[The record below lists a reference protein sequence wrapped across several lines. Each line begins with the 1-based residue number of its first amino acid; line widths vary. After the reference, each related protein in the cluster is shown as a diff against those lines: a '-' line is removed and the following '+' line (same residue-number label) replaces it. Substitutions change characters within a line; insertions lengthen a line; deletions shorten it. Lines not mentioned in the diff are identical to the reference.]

1 MKGEHK
7 AYTTTL
13 TRGVNPVNE
22 RAHSLPRGIIATE
35 ISRQRFLAI
44 RNIITS
50 SVPNIMRTRL
60 FPMLVGSAALMW
72 STSVHP
78 QQTSTAA
85 GSSAIPQQAV
95 VTRYCVTC
103 HNDRA
108 KTGGLSL
115 EHMSVSSVGE
125 HADVWENVVQKLHA
139 NLMPP
144 PDRPRP
150 DQATLKNLV
159 TYLETSLDRAADLN
173 PNPGRTEALHRLNRA
188 EYRNAVR
195 DLLALEIDVSA
206 MLPADDVSY
215 GFDNIAG
222 VQRMS
227 PTLMERYLAAAQK
240 ISSVAVGAS
249 ERALTTETFLVPAEL
264 RQDHRLEGLPF
275 GTRGGTLLRHT
286 FPRDGT
292 YSIRVQ
298 LTRYAG
304 ASFDEVPVF
313 DEPQRLEL
321 SLDGVPLHVFELA
334 PAVRTE
340 GRGYSGANRRGLDS
354 DWQVRFEAKA
364 GPRDVAL
371 TFLNRTPALLENLL
385 EPFERPAPGG
395 PNGYYTTQKGAYL
408 RSVVINGPHEVTG
421 PGTTPS
427 RERIFVCRPNG
438 SASGAAGHP
447 NAAAALGAPA
457 RGKGAPQAERTSGG
471 KGPPDLIDESGCA
484 KRIVSALARRAFR
497 RPVADADLDSLLA
510 SYEEGRAAGDFERGI
525 ERAVEA
531 LLVSPEFLFRIER
544 EPETVRLKADTTE
557 VQRAVV
563 SGVSGTVLRTP
574 VVSGFSRTGIYRIN
588 DLELASRL
596 SFFLWSSIPDDT
608 LLDLAAAGKLRTRS
622 VLDQQVRRML
632 ADPRAD
638 ALVTNFVGQWLFLR
652 NLPTVLPDPRRES
665 DFDDDLRQGFRKE
678 TELFASSI
686 LREDRSVLDLLT
698 ANHTFVNERLAKH
711 YGIPH
716 VRGTHFRRVERV
728 DDRRRGLLGQ
738 GSVLAVT
745 SYPNR
750 TSPVVRGKWILENLL
765 GTPLPPPP
773 PDVPPLV
780 ERPNPADEEQSM
792 RVRIAQHR
800 ANPACASCHATMDPL
815 GLSLENFDMV
825 GRWREVDESLISID
839 ASGVLPDGTRFEGP
853 SGLRAVILSDP
864 DRFVR
869 TVTEKM
875 LVYAL
880 GRGLEH
886 YDMPAVRKIARD
898 AAKQKY
904 RAASLVLGIVNS
916 RPFLMRRRQS

>member
-1 MKGEHK
+1 M
-7 AYTTTL
+7 
-13 TRGVNPVNE
+13 
-22 RAHSLPRGIIATE
+22 
-35 ISRQRFLAI
+35 Q
-44 RNIITS
+44 
-50 SVPNIMRTRL
+50 TRL
-60 FPMLVGSAALMW
+60 FPVLVVGAALIL
-72 STSVHP
+72 STSVYP
-78 QQTSTAA
+78 QQTQGVVSPAA
-85 GSSAIPQQAV
+85 SHQAI
-95 VTRYCVTC
+95 VTRYCVSC

-115 EHMSVSSVGE
+115 EGLKVASVVDHPE
-125 HADVWENVVQKLHA
+125 VWEKVVHKLHA

-150 DQATLKNLV
+150 DHATLENLL
-159 TYLETSLDRAADLN
+159 TYLETSLDRAADLK
-173 PNPGRTEALHRLNRA
+173 PDPGRTEALHRLNRA

-195 DLLALEIDVSA
+195 DLLALDIDVSA

-227 PTLMERYLAAAQK
+227 PTLMERYLTAAQK

-249 ERALTTETFLVPAEL
+249 PRALATETFLVPPEL
-264 RQDHRLEGLPF
+264 RQDDRLDGLPF

-321 SLDGVPLHVFELA
+321 SLDGVPLHVFELP
-334 PAVRTE
+334 PAARTE

-354 DWQVRFEAKA
+354 NWQVQFQAQA

-408 RSVVINGPHEVTG
+408 RSVVINGPHEATG

-427 RERIFVCRPNG
+427 RDRIFLCR
-438 SASGAAGHP
+438 ASKA
-447 NAAAALGAPA
+447 
-457 RGKGAPQAERTSGG
+457 S
-471 KGPPDLIDESGCA
+471 DEIGCA
-484 KRIVSALARRAFR
+484 KKILSALARRAFR
-497 RPVADADLDSLLA
+497 RPVAEADLDSLIA
-510 SYEEGRAAGDFERGI
+510 SYHEGRANGNFERGI

-531 LLVSPEFLFRIER
+531 LLVSPEFLYRIER
-544 EPETVRLKADTTE
+544 DPGALGAKG
-557 VQRAVV
+557 AVGA
-563 SGVSGTVLRTP
+563 SGA
-574 VVSGFSRTGIYRIN
+574 YRIS
-588 DLELASRL
+588 DIALASRL

-608 LLDLAAAGKLRTRS
+608 LLDLASAGKLHNAT
-622 VLDQQVRRML
+622 VLERQVRRML
-632 ADPRAD
+632 GDPRAD
-638 ALVTNFVGQWLFLR
+638 ALITNFVGQWLFLR
-652 NLPTVLPDPRRES
+652 NLPTVIPDPRRES
-665 DFDDDLRQGFRKE
+665 DFDEDLRHGFRRE
-678 TELFASSI
+678 TELFTASI

-698 ANHTFVNERLAKH
+698 AGHTFVNERLAKH

-716 VRGTHFRRVERV
+716 VRGTHFRRVERS

-745 SYPNR
+745 SFPNR

-773 PDVPPLV
+773 PDVPALV
-780 ERPNPADEEQSM
+780 EKPNPGDEAQPM
-792 RVRIAQHR
+792 RARIAQHR
-800 ANPACASCHATMDPL
+800 ANPVCASCHATMDPL

-825 GRWREVDESLISID
+825 GRWREVDEALIPID
-839 ASGVLPDGTRFEGP
+839 ASGALPDGTAFEGP
-853 SGLRAVILSDP
+853 SGLRTVILSDP
-864 DRFVR
+864 DRFVK

-904 RAASLVLGIVNS
+904 RASSLILGIVNS
-916 RPFLMRRRQS
+916 RPFLMRRRHS

>member
-1 MKGEHK
+1 MCREPMLRENDTARQK
-7 AYTTTL
+7 AML
-13 TRGVNPVNE
+13 
-22 RAHSLPRGIIATE
+22 
-35 ISRQRFLAI
+35 
-44 RNIITS
+44 
-50 SVPNIMRTRL
+50 RTRL
-60 FPMLVGSAALMW
+60 FPLLVSGAAATFSA
-72 STSVHP
+72 TVYP
-78 QQTSTAA
+78 QQPRDVVSPAVA
-85 GSSAIPQQAV
+85 QQAV
-95 VTRYCVTC
+95 ITRYCVSC
-103 HNDRA
+103 HNNRA

-115 EHMSVSSVGE
+115 EELNITRVGDHSE
-125 HADVWENVVQKLHA
+125 VWEKVVQKVHA

-150 DQATLKNLV
+150 DRATVKSLL
-159 TYLETSLDRAADLN
+159 TYLETSLDRAADLK
-173 PNPGRTEALHRLNRA
+173 PDPGRTEALHRLNRA

-195 DLLALEIDVSA
+195 DLLALDIDVSA

-227 PTLMERYLAAAQK
+227 PTLMDRYLAAAQK

-249 ERALTTETFLVPAEL
+249 ARGLTTETFLVPAEL
-264 RQDHRLEGLPF
+264 RQDDRLEGLPF
-275 GTRGGTLLRHT
+275 GTRGGTLLRYT

-292 YSIRVQ
+292 YSVRVQ

-304 ASFDEVPVF
+304 ASFDEIPVF

-321 SLDGVPLHVFELA
+321 SLDGAPVHVFEL
-334 PAVRTE
+334 PAAARIE

-354 DWQVRFEAKA
+354 NWQVQFQAKA
-364 GPRDVAL
+364 GPREVAL

-408 RSVVINGPHEVTG
+408 RSVVISGPYEATG

-427 RERIFVCRPNG
+427 RQHIFVCRPNTRE
-438 SASGAAGHP
+438 SA
-447 NAAAALGAPA
+447 NEL
-457 RGKGAPQAERTSGG
+457 
-471 KGPPDLIDESGCA
+471 GCA
-484 KRIVSALARRAFR
+484 KKILLTLARRAFR
-497 RPVADADLDSLLA
+497 RPVVDGDVDSLIA
-510 SYEEGRAAGDFERGI
+510 SYEEGRADGNFDRGI

-531 LLVSPEFLFRIER
+531 LLVSPEFLYRVER
-544 EPETVRLKADTTE
+544 EPGATGATGAMGATGAG
-557 VQRAVV
+557 RAV
-563 SGVSGTVLRTP
+563 
-574 VVSGFSRTGIYRIN
+574 YRIS

-608 LLDLAAAGKLRTRS
+608 LLDAAASGKLRNPPDLER
-622 VLDQQVRRML
+622 QVRRML

-638 ALVTNFVGQWLFLR
+638 ALVTNFVAQWLFLR

-665 DFDDDLRQGFRKE
+665 DFDEDLRQAFRRE

-686 LREDRSVLDLLT
+686 LREDRSVLELLT
-698 ANHTFVNERLAKH
+698 GNHTFVNERLAKH

-716 VRGTHFRRVERV
+716 VRGTHFRRVERL

-773 PDVPPLV
+773 PDVPALI
-780 ERPNPADEEQSM
+780 EKPNPGDEEQPM
-792 RVRIAQHR
+792 RARIAQHR

-825 GRWREVDESLISID
+825 GRWREVDEALIPID
-839 ASGVLPDGTRFEGP
+839 ASGVLPDGTKFEGP
-853 SGLRAVILSDP
+853 AGLRHVLSSDP

-898 AAKQKY
+898 AATQKY
-904 RAASLVLGIVNS
+904 RASSLVLGIVNS

>member
-1 MKGEHK
+1 MID
-7 AYTTTL
+7 
-13 TRGVNPVNE
+13 P
-22 RAHSLPRGIIATE
+22 
-35 ISRQRFLAI
+35 
-44 RNIITS
+44 
-50 SVPNIMRTRL
+50 SVFNIMRTRL
-60 FPMLVGSAALMW
+60 FPMLVGSAALMY

-78 QQTSTAA
+78 QQQTPPAVEPSGA
-85 GSSAIPQQAV
+85 PQQAV
-95 VTRYCVTC
+95 IARYCMTC

-108 KTGGLSL
+108 KSGGLSL
-115 EHMSVSSVGE
+115 EHLSVSSVGE
-125 HADVWENVVQKLHA
+125 HSNVWEKVIQKVHG

-144 PDRPRP
+144 PNRPRP
-150 DQATLKNLV
+150 DRATLRNFV

-195 DLLALEIDVSA
+195 DLLALDIDVSA

-249 ERALTTETFLVPAEL
+249 ARALTTETFLVPPEL
-264 RQDHRLEGLPF
+264 RQDDRLDGLPF
-275 GTRGGTLLRHT
+275 GTRGGTLLRYT

-313 DEPQRLEL
+313 NEPQRLEL
-321 SLDGVPLHVFELA
+321 SLDGVPLHVFELP

-354 DWQVRFEAKA
+354 DWHVRFEAKA
-364 GPRDVAL
+364 GPREVAL
-371 TFLNRTPALLENLL
+371 TFLNRTPAMLENLL

-427 RERIFVCRPNG
+427 RERILVCRP
-438 SASGAAGHP
+438 SKA
-447 NAAAALGAPA
+447 
-457 RGKGAPQAERTSGG
+457 T
-471 KGPPDLIDESGCA
+471 DEPTCA
-484 KRIVSALARRAFR
+484 KQILSSLARRAFR
-497 RPVADADLDSLLA
+497 RPVTDGDLESLIA
-510 SYEEGRAAGDFERGI
+510 SYKEGRAAGNFELGI

-531 LLVSPEFLFRIER
+531 LLVSPEFLYRIER
-544 EPETVRLKADTTE
+544 DPSVAKATE
-557 VQRAVV
+557 ATPGVEDAV
-563 SGVSGTVLRTP
+563 
-574 VVSGFSRTGIYRIN
+574 YRIN

-596 SFFLWSSIPDDT
+596 SFFLWSSIPDDA
-608 LLDLAAAGKLRTRS
+608 LLDAAAAGKLRNS
-622 VLDQQVRRML
+622 GVLGQQVRRML

-638 ALVTNFVGQWLFLR
+638 ALVTNFVAQWLFLR

-665 DFDDDLRQGFRKE
+665 DFDEDLRQGFRRE
-678 TELFASSI
+678 TEMFVSSI

-711 YGIPH
+711 YGIPN
-716 VRGTHFRRVERV
+716 VRGTHFRRVERS

-738 GSVLAVT
+738 GSVLSVT
-745 SYPNR
+745 SFPNR

-773 PDVPPLV
+773 PDVPALV
-780 ERPNPADEEQSM
+780 EKPNPADEEQSM
-792 RVRIAQHR
+792 RVRIARHR
-800 ANPACASCHATMDPL
+800 ANPVCASCHATMDPL

-825 GRWREVDESLISID
+825 GRWREVDESLIPID
-839 ASGVLPDGTRFEGP
+839 ASGVLPDGTQFEGP
-853 SGLRAVILSDP
+853 AGLRAVLLGDP

-886 YDMPAVRKIARD
+886 YDMPTVRKIARD
-898 AAKQKY
+898 AAAQKY
-904 RAASLVLGIVNS
+904 RASSLILGIVNS

>member
-1 MKGEHK
+1 
-7 AYTTTL
+7 
-13 TRGVNPVNE
+13 
-22 RAHSLPRGIIATE
+22 
-35 ISRQRFLAI
+35 
-44 RNIITS
+44 
-50 SVPNIMRTRL
+50 MRTRPFL
-60 FPMLVGSAALMW
+60 WLVTGAAMML
-72 STSVHP
+72 STSVYP
-78 QQTSTAA
+78 QQRPDIASAA
-85 GSSAIPQQAV
+85 ASQQAIL
-95 VTRYCVTC
+95 TRYCVGC
-103 HNDRA
+103 HNERA

-115 EHMSVSSVGE
+115 ERLSVSSVGE
-125 HADVWENVVQKLHA
+125 RPDVWEKVVQKLHA

-159 TYLETSLDRAADLN
+159 SYLETSLDRAADLK
-173 PNPGRTEALHRLNRA
+173 PDPGRTEALHRLNRA

-195 DLLALEIDVSA
+195 DLLALDIDVGA

-227 PTLMERYLAAAQK
+227 PTLMERYLSAAQK
-240 ISSVAVGAS
+240 ISSVAVGGS
-249 ERALTTETFLVPAEL
+249 DRALTTETFLVPPEL
-264 RQDHRLEGLPF
+264 RQDDRLDGLPF
-275 GTRGGTLLRHT
+275 GTRGGTRLRHT

-292 YSIRVQ
+292 YSVRVQ

-321 SLDGVPLHVFELA
+321 SLDGVPLHVFELK
-334 PAVRTE
+334 PPVRTE
-340 GRGYSGANRRGLDS
+340 GRGYSAANRRGLDV
-354 DWQVRFEAKA
+354 DWQVRFQANA

-408 RSVVINGPHEVTG
+408 RSVVINGPHETTG

-427 RERIFVCRPNG
+427 RERIFVCRPSTASHE
-438 SASGAAGHP
+438 SA
-447 NAAAALGAPA
+447 
-457 RGKGAPQAERTSGG
+457 
-471 KGPPDLIDESGCA
+471 CA
-484 KRIVSALARRAFR
+484 TKILSTLARRAFR
-497 RPVADADLDSLLA
+497 RPVQEADLDSLIT
-510 SYEEGRAAGDFERGI
+510 SYKEGRAEGNFERGI

-531 LLVSPEFLFRIER
+531 LLVSPEFLYRIER
-544 EPETVRLKADTTE
+544 EPAPV
-557 VQRAVV
+557 
-563 SGVSGTVLRTP
+563 RTP
-574 VVSGFSRTGIYRIN
+574 DEESLYRIT
-588 DLELASRL
+588 DQELASRL

-608 LLDLAAAGKLRTRS
+608 LLDLAAAGKLRNPT

-652 NLPTVLPDPRRES
+652 NLPTVIPDPRRES
-665 DFDDDLRQGFRKE
+665 DFDEDLRQGFRRE
-678 TELFASSI
+678 TELFTSSI

-698 ANHTFVNERLAKH
+698 ANYTFVNERLAKH

-716 VRGTHFRRVERV
+716 VRGTHFRRIERA

-745 SYPNR
+745 SFPNR
-750 TSPVVRGKWILENLL
+750 TSPVVRGKWILENML

-773 PDVPPLV
+773 PDVPALV
-780 ERPNPADEEQSM
+780 EKPNPSDEERSM

-800 ANPACASCHATMDPL
+800 TNPVCASCHATMDPL

-825 GRWREVDESLISID
+825 GRWREVDESLIPID

-904 RAASLVLGIVNS
+904 RASSLVLGIVNS